1 MFEDLVKLYTGDKKF
16 DFSTKYQSTQGKMQ
30 FPFDCVLTED
40 DIDKEK
46 YNYYRIFKL
55 PDQ

>member
-16 DFSTKYQSTQGKMQ
+16 DFSTKYQTTQGKMQ